1 MKMNH
6 ILFLLTAAFCFPS
19 ITVAKI
25 IEAGSPDKK
34 NVITIETDNQVS
46 YSLSRNGTKILD
58 TCPLSLTVGNDT
70 WGTDKCRKIT
80 RKSVSEKVEF
90 IVPRKY
96 KETVDNYNQVEL
108 IYKDYKI
115 EFRIYN
121 DGVAY
126 RFVST
131 ANNKQPVK
139 KESVSFRFGQD
150 HTSYTLLTD
159 QLQNWFEQD
168 YTVKPINALPKDSF
182 SVAPVMVEVDK
193 YKVLLAEA
201 NLYNYPGMYLQ
212 PALESFHGI
221 FANYPDKEVPKPP
234 RERKPRPARPAREE
248 SEKRDFAPMVPAE
261 TFAPTEPPVIH
272 PEDTPAGRAQKFL
285 MDVTDRMGVKVD
297 VYVDDS
303 KADNLSIHMIGD
315 TLGILIGRRGETLD
329 ALQYLTSLQVN
340 KGREGYIRVTLDT
353 ENYRAKREDSL
364 RRLAQRMAN
373 RAVKTGRK
381 VVLEPMNPYER
392 RVLHTALQNHPAVT
406 THSEG
411 EEPNRRVVIMLK
423 NQPERPEKSAEKP
436 QGEKPS
442 RSRRSRRRGPRKP
455 VNPAEN
461 QTANEPQETV
471 AAPESPAAVDVLG
484 VEE

>member
-1 MKMNH
+1 MKIKEFTGKTTQEAIDNGLAELGVTLADVH
-6 ILFLLTAAFCFPS
+6 VDVLQEGAKGLFGLFGSKPACVRLTVMDDEREDDHGLSDLL
-19 ITVAKI
+19 
-25 IEAGSPDKK
+25 GSF
-34 NVITIETDNQVS
+34 
-46 YSLSRNGTKILD
+46 SLSDQK
-58 TCPLSLTVGNDT
+58 
-70 WGTDKCRKIT
+70 K
-80 RKSVSEKVEF
+80 KSAAKPAAPKPAPATPAATTAEAPKPVSQPEAPK
-90 IVPRKY
+90 
-96 KETVDNYNQVEL
+96 
-108 IYKDYKI
+108 
-115 EFRIYN
+115 
-121 DGVAY
+121 
-126 RFVST
+126 T
-131 ANNKQPVK
+131 APAKAEAKP
-139 KESVSFRFGQD
+139 E
-150 HTSYTLLTD
+150 
-159 QLQNWFEQD
+159 
-168 YTVKPINALPKDSF
+168 VKPAAPK
-182 SVAPVMVEVDK
+182 
-193 YKVLLAEA
+193 AEA
-201 NLYNYPGMYLQ
+201 KPEISQ
-212 PALESFHGI
+212 EKPKAEAVPEKKPEALKSL
-221 FANYPDKEVPKPP
+221 
-234 RERKPRPARPAREE
+234 RERKPRPPRPAREE
-248 SEKRDFAPMVPAE
+248 GEKRDFAPMVPAE

-373 RAVKTGRK
+373 RAVKTGRR

-423 NQPERPEKSAEKP
+423 NQPERPEKSADKP

>member
-1 MKMNH
+1 MRIKEFTGKTTQEAIDNGLAELGVTIADVH
-6 ILFLLTAAFCFPS
+6 VDVLQEGAKGLFGLF
-19 ITVAKI
+19 
-25 IEAGSPDKK
+25 GSKPAC
-34 NVITIETDNQVS
+34 V
-46 YSLSRNGTKILD
+46 R
-58 TCPLSLTVGNDT
+58 LTVMEDEREDDHGLSDLLGSFSLNEQ
-70 WGTDKCRKIT
+70 KK
-80 RKSVSEKVEF
+80 KSAPKPAAPKAEAPKPEAKPDAPKAEAKPEKKPE
-90 IVPRKY
+90 
-96 KETVDNYNQVEL
+96 
-108 IYKDYKI
+108 
-115 EFRIYN
+115 
-121 DGVAY
+121 
-126 RFVST
+126 
-131 ANNKQPVK
+131 K
-139 KESVSFRFGQD
+139 KPEAKPAAPKA
-150 HTSYTLLTD
+150 
-159 QLQNWFEQD
+159 E
-168 YTVKPINALPKDSF
+168 VKPEAPK
-182 SVAPVMVEVDK
+182 A
-193 YKVLLAEA
+193 
-201 NLYNYPGMYLQ
+201 
-212 PALESFHGI
+212 
-221 FANYPDKEVPKPP
+221 P

-392 RVLHTALQNHPAVT
+392 RMLHTALQNHPAVT

-442 RSRRSRRRGPRKP
+442 RSRRSRRRSPRKP

>member
-1 MKMNH
+1 MKIKEFTGKTTQEAIDNGLVELGVTIADVH
-6 ILFLLTAAFCFPS
+6 VDVIQEGAKGLFGLF
-19 ITVAKI
+19 
-25 IEAGSPDKK
+25 GSKPAC
-34 NVITIETDNQVS
+34 V
-46 YSLSRNGTKILD
+46 R
-58 TCPLSLTVGNDT
+58 LTVMEDEREDDHGLSDLLGSFSLNDQ
-70 WGTDKCRKIT
+70 KK
-80 RKSVSEKVEF
+80 KPAAK
-90 IVPRKY
+90 PAAPKPAPA
-96 KETVDNYNQVEL
+96 KPAAPKAET
-108 IYKDYKI
+108 
-115 EFRIYN
+115 
-121 DGVAY
+121 
-126 RFVST
+126 
-131 ANNKQPVK
+131 PVK
-139 KESVSFRFGQD
+139 PE
-150 HTSYTLLTD
+150 
-159 QLQNWFEQD
+159 
-168 YTVKPINALPKDSF
+168 APKA
-182 SVAPVMVEVDK
+182 APVKTEPKPEVK
-193 YKVLLAEA
+193 AEA
-201 NLYNYPGMYLQ
+201 PKTE
-212 PALESFHGI
+212 PKPEIKAEAKPEI
-221 FANYPDKEVPKPP
+221 KAETKPEKKPEAPKPP
-234 RERKPRPARPAREE
+234 RERKPRPPRPAREE
-248 SEKRDFAPMVPAE
+248 GEKRDFAPMVPAE

-423 NQPERPEKSAEKP
+423 NQPERPEKSADQP
-436 QGEKPS
+436 RGDRPNN
-442 RSRRSRRRGPRKP
+442 RRRSNRRRGPRKP
-455 VNPAEN
+455 MNEN
-461 QTANEPQETV
+461 QPVNEMQETV

>member
-1 MKMNH
+1 MRIKEFTGKTTQEAIDNGLAELGVTIADVH
-6 ILFLLTAAFCFPS
+6 VDVLQEGAKGLFGLF
-19 ITVAKI
+19 
-25 IEAGSPDKK
+25 GSKPAC
-34 NVITIETDNQVS
+34 V
-46 YSLSRNGTKILD
+46 R
-58 TCPLSLTVGNDT
+58 LTVMEDEREDDHGLSDLLGSFSLNDQKKKPAQKPAAAKPT
-70 WGTDKCRKIT
+70 APKAEAPKAEKKPEAKPAAP
-80 RKSVSEKVEF
+80 KS
-90 IVPRKY
+90 
-96 KETVDNYNQVEL
+96 D
-108 IYKDYKI
+108 
-115 EFRIYN
+115 
-121 DGVAY
+121 
-126 RFVST
+126 
-131 ANNKQPVK
+131 
-139 KESVSFRFGQD
+139 
-150 HTSYTLLTD
+150 
-159 QLQNWFEQD
+159 
-168 YTVKPINALPKDSF
+168 VKPAAPK
-182 SVAPVMVEVDK
+182 
-193 YKVLLAEA
+193 AEA
-201 NLYNYPGMYLQ
+201 
-212 PALESFHGI
+212 
-221 FANYPDKEVPKPP
+221 PKTEAKPEAPKAEAKPETKPEAPKAEAKTEKKPEAPKQP
-234 RERKPRPARPAREE
+234 RERKPRPPRPAREE
-248 SEKRDFAPMVPAE
+248 GETRDFAPMAPAE

-423 NQPERPEKSAEKP
+423 NQPERPEKSADKP
-436 QGEKPS
+436 QGDKPS
-442 RSRRSRRRGPRKP
+442 RSRRNRRRGPRKP

-461 QTANEPQETV
+461 QAANEPQETV

>member
-1 MKMNH
+1 MRIKEFTGKTTQEAIDNGLAELGVTIADVH
-6 ILFLLTAAFCFPS
+6 VDVLQEGAKGLFGLFGSKPACVRLTVMEDEREDDHGLSDLLGSFSLNEQKKKSAPKPAAPKAEAPKP
-19 ITVAKI
+19 VAK
-25 IEAGSPDKK
+25 PDM
-34 NVITIETDNQVS
+34 
-46 YSLSRNGTKILD
+46 
-58 TCPLSLTVGNDT
+58 
-70 WGTDKCRKIT
+70 
-80 RKSVSEKVEF
+80 
-90 IVPRKY
+90 
-96 KETVDNYNQVEL
+96 
-108 IYKDYKI
+108 
-115 EFRIYN
+115 
-121 DGVAY
+121 
-126 RFVST
+126 
-131 ANNKQPVK
+131 
-139 KESVSFRFGQD
+139 
-150 HTSYTLLTD
+150 
-159 QLQNWFEQD
+159 
-168 YTVKPINALPKDSF
+168 PK
-182 SVAPVMVEVDK
+182 
-193 YKVLLAEA
+193 AEA
-201 NLYNYPGMYLQ
+201 KPEQKPEMKPEKKPEKKLEKKPEGQ
-212 PALESFHGI
+212 PAAPKADAKPE
-221 FANYPDKEVPKPP
+221 AKPEAPKAEAKAEKKPEAPKPP

-423 NQPERPEKSAEKP
+423 NQPERPEKSADKP

>member
-1 MKMNH
+1 MRIKEFTGKTTQEAIDNGLAELGVTIADVH
-6 ILFLLTAAFCFPS
+6 VDVLQEGAKGLFGLF
-19 ITVAKI
+19 
-25 IEAGSPDKK
+25 GSKPAC
-34 NVITIETDNQVS
+34 V
-46 YSLSRNGTKILD
+46 R
-58 TCPLSLTVGNDT
+58 LTVMEDERE
-70 WGTDKCRKIT
+70 D
-80 RKSVSEKVEF
+80 
-90 IVPRKY
+90 
-96 KETVDNYNQVEL
+96 
-108 IYKDYKI
+108 
-115 EFRIYN
+115 
-121 DGVAY
+121 
-126 RFVST
+126 
-131 ANNKQPVK
+131 
-139 KESVSFRFGQD
+139 D
-150 HTSYTLLTD
+150 HGLSDLLG
-159 QLQNWFEQD
+159 
-168 YTVKPINALPKDSF
+168 SF
-182 SVAPVMVEVDK
+182 SLNEQKKKSAPK
-193 YKVLLAEA
+193 SAAPKPAAPKAEA
-201 NLYNYPGMYLQ
+201 PK
-212 PALESFHGI
+212 PEAK
-221 FANYPDKEVPKPP
+221 PDAPKAEAKPEMKPEKKPEAPKPP

-423 NQPERPEKSAEKP
+423 NQPERPEKSADKP